1 MTVGKLVTDYIN
13 ISSSDLTVNNGSVSV
28 VDSLVLEES
37 SSVSSKAIDV
47 PNQIIVGSGSTLT
60 HAAASTAG
68 LNITA
73 TNLTIE
79 AGGSINVNYN
89 GYVGGWGSD
98 NGGGEGGGTGSTNYN
113 GGGGAGY
120 GGAGGTGE
128 GNYAGGTAYGSLTKP
143 GDLGSGG
150 GGGRTGTAGTAY
162 KGGDGG
168 GLVFINVTNTLNVS
182 GTISANGNSG
192 AGTST
197 EGGGS
202 GSGGSVYLT
211 AGTFT
216 GSGTITANGGSGYSV
231 YGGGGAGGRIAVYY
245 TTNSFSGITNASF
258 GTGYQNGS
266 LGAVYRCEGISG
278 VNCSGVSGSTSLAT
292 NGTIELRTEY
302 TINTSLEVNK
312 TITNI
317 NQDNLK
323 WNDSSSNASCVAIY
337 NITGLVASTDYYIYN
352 NSVEISESPLQAD
365 GSGNLALFNVT
376 LGSEHKIE
384 VTGTSPNTAPTITA
398 NVTKPDNVYTNTDWM
413 LNLTVTDPD
422 SGDNLTAYTEF
433 YVNSSSVGSVYSLNV
448 TNGTNTNVDNLSTSE
463 FNKGA
468 TLIAEFWAGD
478 ETENTTKYNT
488 TEITVLNSLP
498 SQVNLS
504 YPENNDSF
512 FTNRTPRF
520 NWTAATDADDD
531 ILVYQFQLSI
541 HSDVSSPLIDE
552 ENMSNLYYDQQ
563 TELDF
568 DTYYWKVR
576 ANDSEGAG
584 VWSDI
589 WNFTLTPSV
598 SIVFVNDSI
607 SFGSMELNEINDT
620 TNDAPKPFILE
631 HMGNTEANV
640 SIKATSLWSSASA
653 PLNTSYF
660 QFKADNSTETN
671 SFDWLNSQ
679 TIWSDMSDIYKEII
693 GKFNYS
699 DSNDLAE
706 IEIRVKVPLDEIPVQ
721 KSSIITV
728 YGIES

>member
-1 MTVGKLVTDYIN
+1 VVGKGTPSVGYYFSQAGDGSNRTYFTVDGTTSMSTTVFNDNIWHHIVGVYNGTHQMLYVDGDREDIDANTGSFAPSGTNLIMGERTDHLYSRYYIGILDEIRISDTARSASYIN
-13 ISSSDLTVNNGSVSV
+13 QTYQN
-28 VDSLVLEES
+28 
-37 SSVSSKAIDV
+37 AI
-47 PNQIIVGSGSTLT
+47 
-60 HAAASTAG
+60 
-68 LNITA
+68 
-73 TNLTIE
+73 
-79 AGGSINVNYN
+79 
-89 GYVGGWGSD
+89 
-98 NGGGEGGGTGSTNYN
+98 GT
-113 GGGGAGY
+113 AGY
-120 GGAGGTGE
+120 G
-128 GNYAGGTAYGSLTKP
+128 N
-143 GDLGSGG
+143 
-150 GGGRTGTAGTAY
+150 
-162 KGGDGG
+162 
-168 GLVFINVTNTLNVS
+168 
-182 GTISANGNSG
+182 
-192 AGTST
+192 
-197 EGGGS
+197 
-202 GSGGSVYLT
+202 
-211 AGTFT
+211 
-216 GSGTITANGGSGYSV
+216 
-231 YGGGGAGGRIAVYY
+231 
-245 TTNSFSGITNASF
+245 
-258 GTGYQNGS
+258 
-266 LGAVYRCEGISG
+266 LGAEEEAQLS
-278 VNCSGVSGSTSLAT
+278 
-292 NGTIELRTEY
+292 
-302 TINTSLEVNK
+302 
-312 TITNI
+312 
-317 NQDNLK
+317 
-323 WNDSSSNASCVAIY
+323 
-337 NITGLVASTDYYIYN
+337 
-352 NSVEISESPLQAD
+352 
-365 GSGNLALFNVT
+365 
-376 LGSEHKIE
+376 
-384 VTGTSPNTAPTITA
+384 NTAPTITA